1 MTTTPGAILGL
12 LVEAGVKAR
21 DDVLGATAG
30 ARARTPVRS
39 EGGDDIFTID
49 ETAETSL
56 SRFLAEACRQRS
68 VHLDVIMEGHE
79 DPVAFGDPS
88 DEDRPWRVIID
99 PLDGS
104 RPWIAGKRSAWVVL
118 AAGRGAHD
126 LSQIEVAA
134 AIEVPAG
141 AHQSTALIA
150 SATTSGPT
158 RFERED
164 LATGTRH
171 PVVAGPSASADF
183 KDAFVSVARFAP
195 GNREVLGRFEDRVLH
210 GLGCLDDAQASS
222 MGQLMEI
229 ALGRE
234 LAVIDP
240 RPLFP
245 GGGTTAHPYDL
256 GGWLI
261 LAQAGGI
268 VEALAGGALTA
279 PLDVHTPVAWV
290 AFANSQVAQTL
301 RARLPAALDRP
312 ASHDG

>member
-1 MTTTPGAILGL
+1 VTTSPQVVLDILI
-12 LVEAGVKAR
+12 EAGAKAR
-21 DDVLGATAG
+21 DDVLAATTG
-30 ARARTPVRS
+30 ARARTPIRS
-39 EGGDDIFTID
+39 GGGDDIFAID
-49 ETAETSL
+49 EIAEASL
-56 SRFLAEACRQRS
+56 SRSLTELCRERA

-79 DPVAFGDPS
+79 GPLVFGDPS
-88 DEDRPWRVIID
+88 ADGTPWQVIID

-118 AAGRGAHD
+118 AAGRGAGD
-126 LSQIEVAA
+126 LSQLEVAA
-134 AIEVPAG
+134 TIEVPARDDR
-141 AHQSTALIA
+141 STALIA
-150 SATTSGPT
+150 SATASGPS

-164 LATGTRH
+164 LATGARH
-171 PVVAGPSASADF
+171 TIAAGPSRSDDF

-195 GNREVLGRFEDRVLH
+195 GNRELLGRFEDQVLH

-261 LAQAGGI
+261 VTRAGGI
-268 VEALAGGALTA
+268 VEALAGGALAA

-290 AFANSQVAQTL
+290 AFANEQVAQIL
-301 RARLPAALDRP
+301 RVRLRAALDRP
-312 ASHDG
+312 GSLGQ